1 MNPLIWGYSRTYRSC
16 VPCGFD
22 IQVMGLQRYRHVS
35 SVSFADEG
43 VEREYHPYLSKLNPT
58 CDFKEDF
65 QGSTT
70 LRKKGS

>member
-1 MNPLIWGYSRTYRSC
+1 
-16 VPCGFD
+16 
-22 IQVMGLQRYRHVS
+22 MGLQRYRHVS

-70 LRKKGS
+70 YVKRGHNNHKETWTCKLFEFAGRS